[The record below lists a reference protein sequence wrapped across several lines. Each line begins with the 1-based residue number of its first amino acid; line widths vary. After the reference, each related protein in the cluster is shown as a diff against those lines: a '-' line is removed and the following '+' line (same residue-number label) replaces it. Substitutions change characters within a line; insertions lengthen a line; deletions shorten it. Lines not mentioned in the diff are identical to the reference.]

1 MRKELLI
8 DREILHNGKYKMSQV
23 LQYCIVF
30 ACTFRV
36 EKVFTRVL
44 IFLITVS
51 DLILEH
57 AIYFF
62 FVKKIIYK
70 SPHTMGNNT
79 ICVWNI

>member
-23 LQYCIVF
+23 LQYCLVF
-30 ACTFRV
+30 ARRYFQSG
-36 EKVFTRVL
+36 KGFTRVL

-57 AIYFF
+57 VIYFF
-62 FVKKIIYK
+62 L
-70 SPHTMGNNT
+70 
-79 ICVWNI
+79 

>member
-23 LQYCIVF
+23 LQYCLVF
-30 ACTFRV
+30 ARRYFQSGKGFNFFNNCIRFDIRACN
-36 EKVFTRVL
+36 
-44 IFLITVS
+44 I
-51 DLILEH
+51 
-57 AIYFF
+57 FF